1 MWRGLRRQ
9 TVADDFALEPWIPHA
24 AVDLPRLAM
33 EAADAE
39 GVASLSAWPEADKG
53 GVRFGGLPPFL
64 AWRGRDGAQAHLVL
78 LQPREVGALVPG
90 ARTAPLPSGWLE
102 ALDLESLARPLRHHP
117 DLMGCAVHVVSLPAS
132 GEARVRSAGRA
143 APDLVV
149 AVLDRVSGVRVW
161 SFRD

>member
-1 MWRGLRRQ
+1 MAEAF
-9 TVADDFALEPWIPHA
+9 TLEPWIPPPS
-24 AVDLPRLAM
+24 VDLPRLAM

-53 GVRFGGLPPFL
+53 GVRFGSLPPFL
-64 AWRGRDGAQAHLVL
+64 AWRGRDAGGLHLVL

-90 ARTAPLPSGWLE
+90 ARTAPLPTGWLD
-102 ALDLESLARPLRHHP
+102 ALDLEALARPLRHHP
-117 DLMGCAVHVVSLPAS
+117 DLAGCAVHAVSLPGS
-132 GEARVRSAGRA
+132 GEARVRSAGPA
-143 APDLVV
+143 APTLIA

>member
-1 MWRGLRRQ
+1 ML
-9 TVADDFALEPWIPHA
+9 DFQLEPWIPPA
-24 AVDLPRLAM
+24 KPDLARLAM

-39 GVASLSAWPEADKG
+39 GVAALSSWPEADKG
-53 GVRFGGLPPFL
+53 GVRHGGLPPFL
-64 AWRGRDGAQAHLVL
+64 AWRGEEGSRIHLVL

-90 ARTAPLPSGWLE
+90 ARTAPLPEGWLE

-117 DLMGCAVHVVSLPAS
+117 QLQGCAVHVVSLPGP
-132 GEARVRSAGRA
+132 GEAQVRSAGPS
-143 APDLVV
+143 APDLIA

>member
-1 MWRGLRRQ
+1 MAEGFSLQ
-9 TVADDFALEPWIPHA
+9 PWIPPA
-24 AVDLPRLAM
+24 SPDLARLAM

-39 GVASLSAWPEADKG
+39 GAASLSSWPEADKG

-64 AWRGRDGAQAHLVL
+64 AWRGVHEGRIHLVL

-90 ARTAPLPSGWLE
+90 ARMAPLPEGWLE

-117 DLMGCAVHVVSLPAS
+117 DLAGCSVHVASLPGS
-132 GEARVRSAGRA
+132 GDARVRDAGPA
-143 APDLVV
+143 APGLVA

>member
-1 MWRGLRRQ
+1 
-9 TVADDFALEPWIPHA
+9 
-24 AVDLPRLAM
+24 M
-33 EAADAE
+33 EAADEE

-64 AWRGRDGAQAHLVL
+64 TWCGRVEAQIHLVL

-90 ARTAPLPSGWLE
+90 ARTAPLPPGWLDG
-102 ALDLESLARPLRHHP
+102 LDLESLARPLRHHP
-117 DLMGCAVHVVSLPAS
+117 DLRGCAVHVVSLPAS
-132 GEARVRSAGRA
+132 GEVQARSSG
-143 APDLVV
+143 APAPALIA

>member
-1 MWRGLRRQ
+1 MP
-9 TVADDFALEPWIPHA
+9 DFDLEPWIPPPA
-24 AVDLPRLAM
+24 ADLARLAM

-39 GVASLSAWPEADKG
+39 GVVSLSAWPEADKG

-64 AWRGRDGAQAHLVL
+64 AWRGHAAGRLHLVL

-90 ARTAPLPSGWLE
+90 ARAALLPEGWLE

-117 DLMGCAVHVVSLPAS
+117 MLRGCAVHVVSLPAS
-132 GEARVRSAGRA
+132 GAAQVRSSGARM
-143 APDLVV
+143 PELVA
-149 AVLDRVSGVRVW
+149 AVLDRVSGVKVW

>member
-1 MWRGLRRQ
+1 ME
-9 TVADDFALEPWIPHA
+9 DFALEPWIPSA
-24 AVDLPRLAM
+24 SVDLARLAM

-64 AWRGRDGAQAHLVL
+64 AWRGKDANGLHLVL

-90 ARTAPLPSGWLE
+90 ARTAPLPPRWIE

-117 DLMGCAVHVVSLPAS
+117 NLTGCAVHVLSLPAS
-132 GEARVRSAGRA
+132 GEAIVRSSGPS
-143 APDLVV
+143 APAVIA

>member
-1 MWRGLRRQ
+1 MPDL
-9 TVADDFALEPWIPHA
+9 DLEPWIPPA
-24 AVDLPRLAM
+24 KPDLARLAM

-39 GVASLSAWPEADKG
+39 GVVSLAAWPEADKG

-64 AWRGRDGAQAHLVL
+64 AWRGAVEGRVHLVL

-90 ARTAPLPSGWLE
+90 ARTAPLPEGWLE
-102 ALDLESLARPLRHHP
+102 TLDLDSLARPLRHHP
-117 DLMGCAVHVVSLPAS
+117 ELMGCAVHAVSLPA
-132 GEARVRSAGRA
+132 GGLAHVRSAGPS
-143 APDLVV
+143 APDLIS